1 MSIKSD
7 TTDLAVEIKRLV
19 AEFSHKHGARCS
31 IDVEWIDS
39 TNSSSKNA
47 EYIPIVS
54 VSAIIDSELA

>member
-7 TTDLAVEIKRLV
+7 AKDLAVEIKMLV

-31 IDVEWIDS
+31 VDIDWIDA